1 MDERTLLAMLTTEP
15 ERGVEQLI
23 RTYGPAVHKICRSIL
38 AGLPPEEIEEAVS
51 DVFVNVWQH
60 RDRIRLD
67 EACSLKSYL
76 YAVARNAARD
86 RLRALRPSP
95 LSLERALE
103 DGIEPPSPELT
114 DDNVVSDWLQDEVLT
129 SLEELGEPERSI
141 FLERYYL
148 GRSVKDIAERLHFP
162 TKKVENILYRG
173 KLRLREILK
182 KKGVTPYE

>member
-1 MDERTLLAMLTTEP
+1 MDERTLLEMLTTKP

-23 RTYGPAVHKICRSIL
+23 HIYGPAVHKICRSIL
-38 AGLPPEEIEEAVS
+38 AGLPPEEIEEAES
-51 DVFVNVWQH
+51 DVFVNIWQH

-76 YAVARNAARD
+76 YAVARNVSRD
-86 RLRALRPSP
+86 RLRALKPSA
-95 LSLERALE
+95 LSLDLALE
-103 DGIEPPSPELT
+103 DGIEPQSPELT
-114 DDNVVSDWLQDEVLT
+114 EDNVVNDWLQDQVLA
-129 SLEELGEPERSI
+129 SLEELGEPERNV

-148 GRSVKDIAERLHFP
+148 GRSVKNIAERMDYP

>member
-67 EACSLKSYL
+67 GACSLKSYL

-95 LSLERALE
+95 L
-103 DGIEPPSPELT
+103 SPELT